1 VDTGGITTDFQGSMT
16 APSARG
22 WHHSHRSHQR
32 IITKDVVVGG
42 TGRHRSKIEANLT
55 ASGRSPTGSRPAARL
70 SFDVVSDRG
79 LYRAQR

>member
-1 VDTGGITTDFQGSMT
+1 MAARRCEAGITVIAAFKGSSRRT
-16 APSARG
+16 SSAAAP
-22 WHHSHRSHQR
+22 
-32 IITKDVVVGG
+32 DVIG
-42 TGRHRSKIEANLT
+42 SKIEANLT